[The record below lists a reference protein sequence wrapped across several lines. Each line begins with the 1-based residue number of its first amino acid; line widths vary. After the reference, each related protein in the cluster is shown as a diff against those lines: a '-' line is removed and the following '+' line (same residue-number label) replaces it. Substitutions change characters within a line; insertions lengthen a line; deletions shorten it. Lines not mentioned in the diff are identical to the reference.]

1 MLLGD
6 SEIETLLR
14 ASTPIIEGFNA
25 ARLGTGDSPVK
36 GASLNLTI
44 GDIFVPGVAKDE
56 LGGLN
61 NSRQSLSLQSGQTAV
76 LRSAEVL
83 QMPKNIAGVGFPP
96 SSKVSLAGL
105 LSTNPGHIDPDYKG
119 SVHLTVVNMG
129 QDTFHLYKGE
139 IIMRVMLFKLNQDVT
154 KLVGAPPSPLT
165 EELLNRLS
173 HNFLDIDE
181 RARKAA
187 KAEELRL
194 KSIQVWGTIGTA
206 IVTAIVT
213 ATLALLYQASSAQRD
228 IAKDRRT
235 TWYAWRHLES
245 NYIRRTSSKDWYS
258 GRSN

>member
-1 MLLGD
+1 
-6 SEIETLLR
+6 
-14 ASTPIIEGFNA
+14 
-25 ARLGTGDSPVK
+25 
-36 GASLNLTI
+36 
-44 GDIFVPGVAKDE
+44 
-56 LGGLN
+56 
-61 NSRQSLSLQSGQTAV
+61 
-76 LRSAEVL
+76 
-83 QMPKNIAGVGFPP
+83 
-96 SSKVSLAGL
+96 
-105 LSTNPGHIDPDYKG
+105 
-119 SVHLTVVNMG
+119 MG

-228 IAKDRRT
+228 IAKIEGRLGTLGGTLNLTTFDEQVRKIGTLEDRIKN
-235 TWYAWRHLES
+235 LEF
-245 NYIRRTSSKDWYS
+245 KK
-258 GRSN
+258 